1 MLGAGCAEL
10 PPAPQSSATITVD
23 TAATRQVL
31 HGFGSTHAFAVVVD
45 DRMTGDQWRR
55 AISALAVEI
64 GSRTGTAPAPA
75 EDRRAKP
82 LEPAAR
88 FSRPLDFHGV
98 DSLFRL
104 YGRYSPEGIGDIV
117 PFASINTRWAHRWLN
132 ELKTTD
138 YPRYLDEIAG
148 KAVATVADWKR
159 RSGREPELLQLW
171 NEPVTGNRE
180 LAGGTSADL
189 LAIIKHTGRRLREAG
204 YSKVRFLAGNEETV
218 GASLKDL
225 RAIAEDEE
233 ARGYV
238 GAIGYHSYP
247 YGSDYSYVPR
257 LLASRARGVEPPS
270 AAERR
275 ELRALSRSLG
285 IPVWMTEVSNG
296 YSPGGPRAAKES
308 YVPDSIDW
316 IVGRAAHIH
325 DEFRFAGA
333 SAYFGMLAIWTDR
346 EDRNHFPDGGSKNLR
361 SEGDNLLL
369 VDTAADEVIIT
380 GMGRA
385 MGHYGRWLRRGA
397 RYLESESSSPFVL
410 VSPFL
415 DRGRLVVVLVNV
427 ARLPVRTVLQLRSM
441 EFAGTL
447 VGEQTR
453 AGAAW
458 AALGSFNV
466 RGPALTLDLPAWS
479 LTTVAV
485 PLR

>member
-23 TAATRQVL
+23 AAATHQVL
-31 HGFGSTHAFAVVVD
+31 YGFGSTHAFSILVD
-45 DRMTGDQWRR
+45 ERMTGDQWRR
-55 AISALAVEI
+55 TVSALAVQI
-64 GSRTGTAPAPA
+64 GARTGTAPQPVEAN
-75 EDRRAKP
+75 RAQP
-82 LEPAAR
+82 LDPAAR
-88 FSRPLDFHGV
+88 FSRPLDFRGA

-104 YGRYSPEGIGDIV
+104 YERYSPEGIGDLV

-132 ELKTTD
+132 ELKTAD

-247 YGSDYSYVPR
+247 YGSDYSYIPR
-257 LLASRARGVEPPS
+257 LLASRARGAEPPS

-275 ELRALSRSLG
+275 ALRALSGSLG

-296 YSPGGPRAAKES
+296 YAPGGPRGAKES

-316 IVGRAAHIH
+316 LVGRAAHIH

-333 SAYFGMLAIWTDR
+333 SAYFGMLAVWTDL
-346 EDRNHFPDGGSKNLR
+346 EDRSHFPQGGSRNLR
-361 SEGDNLLL
+361 SQGDHLVL

-385 MGHYGRWLRRGA
+385 IGHYGRWLKRGA

-415 DRGRLVVVLVNV
+415 DRDRLVAVLVNT
-427 ARLPVRTVLQLRSM
+427 ARTGTRVTLRLENSA
-441 EFAGTL
+441 FAGAL
-447 VGEQTR
+447 AGEQSR
-453 AGAAW
+453 ADAAW
-458 AALGSFNV
+458 QALASFGV
-466 RGPALTLDLPAWS
+466 RGSSLTLELPGWS
-479 LTTVAV
+479 VTSVAV
-485 PLR
+485 PVR